1 METMSNLEML
11 VGALVEVLAL
21 LIAWAI
27 YPFVAERRQSRRN

>member
-1 METMSNLEML
+1 METMSNLEMV

-27 YPFVAERRQSRRN
+27 YPLVERRQSRRN